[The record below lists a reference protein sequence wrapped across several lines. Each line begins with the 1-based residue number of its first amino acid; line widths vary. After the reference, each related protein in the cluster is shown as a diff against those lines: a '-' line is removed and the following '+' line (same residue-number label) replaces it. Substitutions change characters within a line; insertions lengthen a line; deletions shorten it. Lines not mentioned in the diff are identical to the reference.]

1 MLITFDEPRPAASA
15 CWQPQARAQLIKPPA
30 KWPQAA
36 AASHAVYIYIY
47 DIYDI
52 YIVYSICMFVVYGH

>member
-15 CWQPQARAQLIKPPA
+15 CWQPQARAQFIKPPA

-36 AASHAVYIYIY
+36 AAPHAVYIIY
-47 DIYDI
+47 IYDI